1 MHFGEPVRTCAYTL
15 ADFSQIDVEKQI
27 ALFVQNGE
35 NKNSYKTLS
44 KMTKNQVQHFANFYV
59 RKILS
64 WILYMFQYGE
74 KSNV

>member
-15 ADFSQIDVEKQI
+15 AQIGVEKQI

-64 WILYMFQYGE
+64 LELIKCKYRE
-74 KSNV
+74 KSIKT

>member
-15 ADFSQIDVEKQI
+15 AQIDVEKQI

-64 WILYMFQYGE
+64 LELIKCKYRE
-74 KSNV
+74 KSIKT

>member
-15 ADFSQIDVEKQI
+15 AQIDVEKQI

-44 KMTKNQVQHFANFYV
+44 KMTKNQVQRFSNFYV

-64 WILYMFQYGE
+64 RILYMFQNGE